1 MGRGHSGIYL
11 EQGAAHIR
19 DCNVSQNSL
28 TGISVVHPDNAIL
41 KLEHSDLISNGTYQL
56 ELPARGTRARRESET
71 ENANTLATRGFARS
85 RSGLVLEG

>member
-71 ENANTLATRGFARS
+71 DNANTLGIHGFARS